1 MIQALPP
8 SSPRPQDPS
17 TLEARYALRVTAR
30 LSERSDELPH
40 DIGERLRF
48 AREQALERA
57 RLVREAASS
66 ASRSGGAAVLGG
78 GWWPRLAAAV
88 PVLALAA
95 ALVAVQAEQQEEQ
108 ALAAAELDAEL
119 LADDLPPNAY
129 TDPGFAEFLKAP
141 GPQATRR

>member
-1 MIQALPP
+1 MIDHRLTNPP
-8 SSPRPQDPS
+8 RLQDPS
-17 TLEARYALRVTAR
+17 TLEARYALRVAAR

-48 AREQALERA
+48 AREQALARA
-57 RLVREAASS
+57 RVARETAAT

-78 GWWPRLAAAV
+78 GWWPRLAAAL

-95 ALVAVQAEQQEEQ
+95 ALVLVQTEQQDEQ
-108 ALAAAELDAEL
+108 LRAAVETDAAL
-119 LADDLPPNAY
+119 LADDLPPAAY

-141 GPQATRR
+141 APVRQ